1 MAKQKTIISFLDGEV
16 DGCRRVELA
25 AVQPSGQLV
34 GTARITEISFDASE
48 LSAVLCDVLVQ
59 PEVRRQGIARGLVQV
74 AKKWADFHGAALYL
88 HVWPENPALQLYL
101 DEGFEDFHGRK
112 TDEGSLWL
120 IKLAHEGRLRREE
133 GNRE

>member
-1 MAKQKTIISFLDGEV
+1 MAEQMTLSFLDGEV
-16 DGCRRVELA
+16 DGYRRVELA
-25 AVQPSGQLV
+25 AVQPTGQLV
-34 GTARITEISFDASE
+34 GAARIIDISAEEGE
-48 LSAVLCDVLVQ
+48 LSAVLSDVLVL

-88 HVWPENPALQLYL
+88 HVRPENPALQLYL

-120 IKLAHEGRLRREE
+120 IKLAHEGRLRREGVE
-133 GNRE
+133 RG